1 MFGKSARESW
11 LRVAGGARVY
21 AVHVLPNAPRLSELF
36 SSAGPI
42 IEQGTHF
49 CDLSRYFGGDVHLPS
64 VVAHSVQHNE
74 HPGRLSA
81 KRFDE
86 DAIPAENRLPRLT
99 SATWKYTGGAVGALT
114 HVIALHGA
122 SPVSCLMSPGLGAV
136 G

>member
-1 MFGKSARESW
+1 MFISPAI
-11 LRVAGGARVY
+11 V
-21 AVHVLPNAPRLSELF
+21 
-36 SSAGPI
+36 
-42 IEQGTHF
+42 EQATHF
-49 CDLSRYFGGDVHLPS
+49 CQSAVPPSLVSHPQSTPLLTEPTTGDLSRYFGGDVHLPS

-74 HPGRLSA
+74 PPGRLSA

-122 SPVSCLMSPGLGAV
+122 SPVSSLTSPGLGAV

>member
-1 MFGKSARESW
+1 MQCAARS
-11 LRVAGGARVY
+11 LT
-21 AVHVLPNAPRLSELF
+21 VLC
-36 SSAGPI
+36 SAGPI
-42 IEQGTHF
+42 VEQGTHF

-64 VVAHSVQHNE
+64 VVAHTVQHNE
-74 HPGRLSA
+74 PPGRLSA

-122 SPVSCLMSPGLGAV
+122 SPVSSLTSPGLGAV